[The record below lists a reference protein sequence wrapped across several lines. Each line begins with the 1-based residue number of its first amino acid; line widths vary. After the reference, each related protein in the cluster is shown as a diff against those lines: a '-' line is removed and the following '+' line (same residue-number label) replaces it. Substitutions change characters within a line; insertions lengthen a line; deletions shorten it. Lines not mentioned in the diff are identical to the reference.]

1 MSADSS
7 RERILEAALTV
18 FSRQGCDSTSVEEIA
33 AECGMKAPNLYKY
46 FKGKSDIIAELEN
59 YIENKYEQSMNRG
72 VNTALWIHNA
82 EEFKIYS
89 TAQIKFTMTDDMMIR
104 VRKMLTLEQFKN
116 EFLKEKASFHQF
128 YFLQKMF
135 TDIFRSLIKQGVIE
149 DEDPEIL
156 AIEYFAPVSI
166 LMQLCDR
173 EPDKKDE
180 VMGMIEL
187 CIDRFIKRTFH

>member
-18 FSRQGCDSTSVEEIA
+18 FSKQGCSSTSVEEIA

-46 FKGKSDIIAELEN
+46 FKGKDDIITELEN
-59 YIENKYEQSMNRG
+59 YIENKYKQSMNRG
-72 VNTALWIHNA
+72 VNNTLWIHNA
-82 EEFKIYS
+82 EEFRIYS
-89 TAQIKFTMTDDMMIR
+89 TEQIKYTINDDMMIR
-104 VRKMLTLEQFKN
+104 VRKLLTLEQFKN
-116 EFLKEKASFHQF
+116 EFHREKASFHQF

-135 TDIFRSLIKQGVIE
+135 ADIFKSLIKQGAIE

-156 AIEYFAPVSI
+156 AIEYFAPIS
-166 LMQLCDR
+166 LLLQLCDR